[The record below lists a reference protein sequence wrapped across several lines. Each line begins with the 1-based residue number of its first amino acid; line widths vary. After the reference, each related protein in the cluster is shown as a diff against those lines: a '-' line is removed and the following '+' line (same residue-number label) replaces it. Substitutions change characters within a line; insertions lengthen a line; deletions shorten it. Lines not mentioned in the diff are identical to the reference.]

1 MPPPAV
7 SLSAVGLHGAVVP
20 FNQDQDDWSEY
31 IERLEHYFAANNI
44 VSAEKQ
50 RAILLSAVRQ
60 STYRL
65 IHTLVPPDKV
75 TDFTFSS
82 LVEKA
87 RAHFNPK
94 PSPIVKRY
102 EFNTRRQGENEAV
115 ATYVAELRKIAEFC
129 DYGAVLS
136 DMLRDR
142 LVCGIHNKAVHS
154 RSLPSRTIKLL
165 R

>member
-1 MPPPAV
+1 MSTEGGEALSPATSGTPVVVPPPAV

-31 IERLEHYFAANNI
+31 IERLEHYFAANDV

-50 RAILLSAVRQ
+50 RAILLSAVGP

-65 IHTLVPPDKV
+65 IRTLVSV
-75 TDFTFSS
+75 TA
-82 LVEKA
+82 LVVEKA

-102 EFNTRRQGENEAV
+102 EFNTRSQGE
-115 ATYVAELRKIAEFC
+115 T
-129 DYGAVLS
+129 
-136 DMLRDR
+136 M
-142 LVCGIHNKAVHS
+142 
-154 RSLPSRTIKLL
+154 KL
-165 R
+165 

>member
-1 MPPPAV
+1 M
-7 SLSAVGLHGAVVP
+7 
-20 FNQDQDDWSEY
+20 
-31 IERLEHYFAANNI
+31 
-44 VSAEKQ
+44 SAEKQ
-50 RAILLSAVRQ
+50 RAILLSAVGP

-65 IHTLVPPDKV
+65 IRTLVSPDKV
-75 TDFTFSS
+75 TDFSFTA

-115 ATYVAELRKIAEFC
+115 ATYIAELRKIAEFC

-142 LVCGIHNKAVHS
+142 LVCGIYSRAVQRRLLQEPSLTYDKALEIALS
-154 RSLPSRTIKLL
+154 SEAAEKDSKRLTGGTEDKDLPAPVYRACEGPP
-165 R
+165 

>member
-1 MPPPAV
+1 MSTGGGEAAPRSPAPVVVPPPAV
-7 SLSAVGLHGAVVP
+7 SLSAVGLHGAVAP

-31 IERLEHYFAANNI
+31 IERLEHYFAANDI

-50 RAILLSAVRQ
+50 RAILLSTVGP

-65 IHTLVPPDKV
+65 IRTLVSPDKV
-75 TDFTFSS
+75 TDFSFTA

-102 EFNTRRQGENEAV
+102 DLILDVRER
-115 ATYVAELRKIAEFC
+115 
-129 DYGAVLS
+129 
-136 DMLRDR
+136 M
-142 LVCGIHNKAVHS
+142 
-154 RSLPSRTIKLL
+154 KL
-165 R
+165 